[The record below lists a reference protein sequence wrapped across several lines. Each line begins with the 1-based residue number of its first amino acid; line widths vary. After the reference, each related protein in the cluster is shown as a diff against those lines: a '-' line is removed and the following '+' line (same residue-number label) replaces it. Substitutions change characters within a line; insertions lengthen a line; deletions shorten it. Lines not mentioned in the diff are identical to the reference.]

1 MGKTIVVASLVLANP
16 MKGVSTH
23 DRPKTT
29 LIVVNNTLV
38 QQWYDEL
45 KKAAPTLSIFK
56 IYASSKSLGKRQL
69 KDVDIIVTTPHTK
82 KLPYDPSL
90 THFHRLIVDESHLM
104 ESSASDNR
112 SWNHISHKI
121 IAFKSSYVWAVTGTP
136 ISLTAGCMD
145 SMYCQNLLLGN
156 VLKLLTLGESDYVWT
171 RSPDGGA
178 DYAKDESGHLI
189 YTRRLPL
196 QAVAD
201 QLKRFIIRHTKAQR
215 VNGEQALSLPDADCQ
230 TVLLDMSADERIVY
244 EYARCREG
252 GSASALNGG
261 VHMTFDIDALY
272 SKSLKVCA
280 HCYPKQEID
289 ASVVNAR
296 SELNLSKNPAAGA
309 YVLRQIEWKYDGR
322 LAQQLERSEFVQQA
336 LARLQQTPTSGSE
349 TTFMPMLNRLD
360 RMTKM
365 NYLRDELSKLISK
378 EPMARVILF
387 TQYEETVE
395 HLKRTVEALS
405 GWQCLH
411 FDKHT
416 PPTKRHSIIKNFQ
429 GGKAAGAQAI
439 VVTYGV
445 AAGTLVH
452 RARALRSVSPPYSL

>member
-1 MGKTIVVASLVLANP
+1 
-16 MKGVSTH
+16 
-23 DRPKTT
+23 
-29 LIVVNNTLV
+29 
-38 QQWYDEL
+38 
-45 KKAAPTLSIFK
+45 
-56 IYASSKSLGKRQL
+56 
-69 KDVDIIVTTPHTK
+69 
-82 KLPYDPSL
+82 
-90 THFHRLIVDESHLM
+90 
-104 ESSASDNR
+104 
-112 SWNHISHKI
+112 
-121 IAFKSSYVWAVTGTP
+121 
-136 ISLTAGCMD
+136 
-145 SMYCQNLLLGN
+145 
-156 VLKLLTLGESDYVWT
+156 
-171 RSPDGGA
+171 
-178 DYAKDESGHLI
+178 
-189 YTRRLPL
+189 
-196 QAVAD
+196 
-201 QLKRFIIRHTKAQR
+201 
-215 VNGEQALSLPDADCQ
+215 
-230 TVLLDMSADERIVY
+230 MSADERIVY

-452 RARALRSVSPPYSL
+452 RARALCSVSPPCSL

>member
-1 MGKTIVVASLVLANP
+1 M
-16 MKGVSTH
+16 
-23 DRPKTT
+23 
-29 LIVVNNTLV
+29 
-38 QQWYDEL
+38 
-45 KKAAPTLSIFK
+45 
-56 IYASSKSLGKRQL
+56 
-69 KDVDIIVTTPHTK
+69 
-82 KLPYDPSL
+82 
-90 THFHRLIVDESHLM
+90 
-104 ESSASDNR
+104 
-112 SWNHISHKI
+112 
-121 IAFKSSYVWAVTGTP
+121 
-136 ISLTAGCMD
+136 
-145 SMYCQNLLLGN
+145 
-156 VLKLLTLGESDYVWT
+156 
-171 RSPDGGA
+171 
-178 DYAKDESGHLI
+178 
-189 YTRRLPL
+189 
-196 QAVAD
+196 
-201 QLKRFIIRHTKAQR
+201 
-215 VNGEQALSLPDADCQ
+215 
-230 TVLLDMSADERIVY
+230 LLDMSADERIVY